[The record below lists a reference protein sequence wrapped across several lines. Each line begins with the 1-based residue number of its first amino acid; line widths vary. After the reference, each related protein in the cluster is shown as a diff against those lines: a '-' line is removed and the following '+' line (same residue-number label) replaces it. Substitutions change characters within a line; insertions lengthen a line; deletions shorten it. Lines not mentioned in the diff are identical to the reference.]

1 MRFSLFPQ
9 QQSHR
14 MRRIQRLSSRLTR
27 LSSLLALALA
37 AAGAQAQ
44 HPADRWEFAVESGYL
59 KKIKNNSPF
68 DYRIIPTQVAWRTPA
83 LFDIWRGESGARL
96 AVRNRM
102 AIVAETIRRGPED
115 YYLAFAGSP
124 TFELWSADQKSAL
137 FYEIGGGIGMVNS
150 KGVPGGQGQDLT
162 FNWFTQLGAR
172 RQLSNRMA
180 VTGAAYFTHHSN
192 RGMTNPNPGIDV
204 IGVNFGVVWQLD

>member
-1 MRFSLFPQ
+1 
-9 QQSHR
+9 
-14 MRRIQRLSSRLTR
+14 MRRIQRLSRFTGLSCLLT
-27 LSSLLALALA
+27 LGLGA
-37 AAGAQAQ
+37 ACAQAQ
-44 HPADRWEFAVESGYL
+44 HPADRWEFAVETGYL
-59 KKIKNNSPF
+59 EKIKNNSPF

-102 AIVAETIRRGPED
+102 AVVAETIRRGPED

-124 TFELWSADQKSAL
+124 TFELWSADQKNAL
-137 FYEIGGGIGMVNS
+137 FYEIGGGIGMVNA

-172 RQLSNRMA
+172 RQITPRMA